1 MPHISLKNIQNNNK
15 KNDVINQNINS
26 NIGSPLKKG
35 NLVPNGTSGK
45 DNPNNNNNNQNN
57 NKDNVKHINPLQN
70 NDKQLIDNSWLKSI
84 IDKPNLDK
92 PNIDKPIINKLNE
105 NERNKQE
112 CVIRLYIAEFNE
124 KLGKY
129 KSKKLEKLNDDELL
143 EFKSQ
148 IQNEITQSNS
158 LGLLTESSK
167 KLLDI
172 YEYIGTSAG
181 LNIKGVANQLKHSE
195 EYNNC
200 VKAILLKYAGESL
213 ISNISPEAKLLFILF
228 QSSMICHANNELLN
242 SKKIIKNIE
251 KDNELNN
258 EKIKDINDK
267 FNILDTN

>member
-15 KNDVINQNINS
+15 KNEVINQNINS
-26 NIGSPLKKG
+26 N
-35 NLVPNGTSGK
+35 NNK
-45 DNPNNNNNNQNN
+45 DNPNNNNI
-57 NKDNVKHINPLQN
+57 DIKHINPLQN

-84 IDKPNLDK
+84 IDKPNIDK

-167 KLLDI
+167 KLLDV
-172 YEYIGTSAG
+172 YEYIMNDYAG
-181 LNIKGVANQLKHSE
+181 LNVKGVANQLKNNE